1 MDGISIPTAGPRIS
15 RSLGRFASQSNALAL
30 IYLND
35 KGHLWTD

>member
-1 MDGISIPTAGPRIS
+1 MDVISIPTAGPRS

-35 KGHLWTD
+35 QGHLWTD